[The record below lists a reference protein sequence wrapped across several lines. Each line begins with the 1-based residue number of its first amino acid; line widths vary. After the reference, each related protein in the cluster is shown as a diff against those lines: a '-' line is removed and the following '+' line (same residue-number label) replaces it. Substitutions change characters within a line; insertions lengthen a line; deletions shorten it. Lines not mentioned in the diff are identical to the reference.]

1 MTTFPHRTEEMSPAQ
16 KEAAEKLTAE
26 IRNGRGRLTLRE
38 ESRAQSMAHAWLMR
52 QTYLDPAKVLK
63 TCRDM
68 AERDGCGCAADIILG
83 LKSEAWGPVAA
94 ALLLAK

>member
-1 MTTFPHRTEEMSPAQ
+1 MATFPHRTEDMTPAQ
-16 KEAAEKLTAE
+16 RKAATALAAQ
-26 IRNGRGRLTLRE
+26 IKQSGRAEDLAT

-52 QTYLDPAKVLK
+52 HPYQDAAEVLK
-63 TCRDM
+63 KCRDL

-83 LKSEAWGPVAA
+83 LKSEAWEPVAA